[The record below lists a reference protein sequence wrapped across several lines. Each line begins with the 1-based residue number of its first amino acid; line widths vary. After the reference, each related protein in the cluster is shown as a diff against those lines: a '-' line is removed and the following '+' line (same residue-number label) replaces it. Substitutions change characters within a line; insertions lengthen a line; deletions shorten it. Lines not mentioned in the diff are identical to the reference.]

1 MSNLPAT
8 TTKQNPPAQR
18 PSALQFMASRLN
30 VDAAKLTATLKA
42 TVFKG
47 ASDEEMLALVVVS
60 NEYDLNPLLKEI
72 YAFPAKGGGICPIVS
87 VDGWNKM
94 LIRQPTYNGKRF
106 EFKVDE
112 QGQLVSCTCFIHVK
126 GRDNPDEITEYLHE
140 CYRKTDNWD
149 KMPYRMLRNRTLCQA
164 ARMSFGFSGITNP
177 DEAEDYIDVTATP
190 GAPASLPSEPP
201 PKLVAL
207 PESAR
212 VTPQSQVEALALTAG
227 FTGNDVVRFLME
239 SGMYPEADTL
249 IVPPENRVDFSA
261 IPKDVAKRIL
271 LAEKGFLKGLA
282 DLKAQA

>member
-1 MSNLPAT
+1 
-8 TTKQNPPAQR
+8 
-18 PSALQFMASRLN
+18 MASRLN

-87 VDGWNKM
+87 VDGWNKI
-94 LIRQPTYNGKRF
+94 LIRQPTYNGTRF

-190 GAPASLPSEPP
+190 GAPAS
-201 PKLVAL
+201 A
-207 PESAR
+207 
-212 VTPQSQVEALALTAG
+212 TALAGSTERASRNRAAASWIRPAASSACPRLARAAT
-227 FTGNDVVRFLME
+227 FLG
-239 SGMYPEADTL
+239 SWDTTHS
-249 IVPPENRVDFSA
+249 RW
-261 IPKDVAKRIL
+261 
-271 LAEKGFLKGLA
+271 GLA
-282 DLKAQA
+282 CSTWW